1 MRVAMNVSGASQ
13 TAIQALNE
21 TDATSNVRANLQI
34 ALLKKSLQSQQD
46 QAEEMMKMLSGKG
59 QTLDIR
65 V

>member
-1 MRVAMNVSGASQ
+1 MRVTMNVSGASQ
-13 TAIQALNE
+13 TALQALNE